1 MPANWLESMPA
12 GHPFFCWYP
21 GDVRLSS
28 IFQRQQLANILS
40 LSRLGFLPFI
50 VLAGLLRQPEAF
62 AGLFAVQLF
71 LDAVDGF
78 VARRL
83 HIESDLGR
91 RLDTVIDL
99 AIWLPSMALFVWLVW
114 GEFTKAFSAYP
125 HLFII
130 PTITS
135 ILMYVTAYAYLH
147 TLAAIH
153 LYSGKLASALVLL
166 LMVTMLLDRFHP
178 LLGYLTACAGVV
190 YHLEAMAIYFLKKD
204 QTDENVTSLF
214 QVLRTPQ

>member
-1 MPANWLESMPA
+1 MS
-12 GHPFFCWYP
+12 
-21 GDVRLSS
+21 R

-62 AGLFAVQLF
+62 VSLFAVQLF

-78 VARRL
+78 VARRMQ
-83 HIESDLGR
+83 IESDLGR

-99 AIWLPSMALFVWLVW
+99 AIWLPSMTLFVWLVW
-114 GEFTKAFSAYP
+114 GEFTRVFPVYP
-125 HLFII
+125 HLFIL

-135 ILMYVTAYAYLH
+135 VLMYVTAYVYLH

-153 LYSGKLASALVLL
+153 LYSGKLASAWVLL
-166 LMVTMLLDRFHP
+166 LMVTMLLDRFYP

-204 QTDENVTSLF
+204 QTDENVTSFL
-214 QVLRTPQ
+214 QVFRTP

>member
-1 MPANWLESMPA
+1 
-12 GHPFFCWYP
+12 
-21 GDVRLSS
+21 LSR
-28 IFQRQQLANILS
+28 IFQRQQLANIIS
-40 LSRLGFLPFI
+40 LSRLGFLPLI
-50 VLAGLLRQPEAF
+50 VRAGLLRQPEVF
-62 AGLFAVQLF
+62 VGLFAAQLS

-114 GEFTKAFSAYP
+114 DEFTRVFPAYP
-125 HLFII
+125 HLFIV

-135 ILMYVTAYAYLH
+135 ILMYVTAYHYLH
-147 TLAAIH
+147 TVGAIH
-153 LYSGKLASALVLL
+153 LYSGKLTSALVLL

-190 YHLEAMAIYFLKKD
+190 YHLEAMTIYFLKKD
-204 QTDENVTSLF
+204 QTDENVTSLLHVF
-214 QVLRTPQ
+214 RRP